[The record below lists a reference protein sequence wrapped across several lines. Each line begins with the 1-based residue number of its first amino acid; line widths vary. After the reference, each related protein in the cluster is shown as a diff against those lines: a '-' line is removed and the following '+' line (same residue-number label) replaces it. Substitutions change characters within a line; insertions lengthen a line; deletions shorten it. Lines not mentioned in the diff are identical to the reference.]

1 MTPPRRSLGKFCQ
14 AGSTGSIVESLGNM
28 VAVRLRTDASVT
40 GRGFH
45 LRYSTLCDTTITGLA
60 GVIESPNFPEDYP
73 YNRWGGAAA
82 GCRSPRTYTSRRWTF
97 GRIVYILAMHFH
109 VLSINTCIQVI
120 YLLWVE

>member
-1 MTPPRRSLGKFCQ
+1 MTTPRRSLGKFCQ

-73 YNRWGGAAA
+73 YNRWGGS
-82 GCRSPRTYTSRRWTF
+82 GDTSPGTALGPSRLPWAMLSTSPSPTSRWSRF
-97 GRIVYILAMHFH
+97 GLIIIQTLK
-109 VLSINTCIQVI
+109 LSM
-120 YLLWVE
+120 